1 MKVVFLSLGLRAIVN
16 VEALNM
22 VESVGNI
29 IRHRKVALVYRRGD
43 SYLVRWVP
51 AISGESMAH
60 SYQAWLA
67 DLAEKRNLP
76 VCEYCKKHEFV
87 KHADAKVFGSEKWEQ
102 ELKNKIDE
110 FSEKL
115 KGESKGKT
123 SSSDKKSKGK
133 SNISPE
139 EALKFMDSIER
150 KIVENCVV
158 EDIGG
163 FLYAGEPPVKRTS
176 RFATSYMVPSLDN
189 VERATIETQFQVRHA
204 PTASQKWDQAQ
215 MIYNVE
221 VGSAIYAWS
230 FYIDLSQIGCTSM
243 VTKECLKLEDRKARI
258 ELAIDALALML
269 DTKIFGAKQSRY
281 APIIDYEI
289 IVATLSDPLPF
300 TVSPPAIGLEFVKD
314 TMKRAKAF
322 KDATK
327 AFVKIYAYTK
337 DSKLVDVPEKSDV
350 DVYVGSTIIKM
361 FETIKKDALK
371 MIG

>member
-1 MKVVFLSLGLRAIVN
+1 MVFLSLGLRAVVN

-51 AISGESMAH
+51 AVSGESMAH

-67 DLAEKRNLP
+67 DLAEKRKLP

-87 KHADAKVFGSEKWEQ
+87 KHADVSVFGFEKWEQ
-102 ELKNKIDE
+102 ELA
-110 FSEKL
+110 SEISSSSKKA
-115 KGESKGKT
+115 KGESKAAAP
-123 SSSDKKSKGK
+123 D
-133 SNISPE
+133 
-139 EALKFMDSIER
+139 ALKLMDSIER
-150 KIVENCVV
+150 RIVENCVV

-163 FLYAGEPPVKRTS
+163 FLYAGETPVKRTS
-176 RFATSYMVPSLDN
+176 RFASSYMVPSLDN

-204 PTASQKWDQAQ
+204 PTASQKWEQAQ

-230 FYIDLSQIGCTSM
+230 FYIDLSQIGCASM
-243 VTKECLKLEDRKARI
+243 VTKECFIKPENRRARI

-269 DTKIFGAKQSRY
+269 DTKIFGAKQSRF

-289 IVATLSDPLPF
+289 VVATVSDPLPF
-300 TVSPPAIGLEFVKD
+300 TVSPPAIGLEFVED
-314 TMKRAKAF
+314 TIKRAKAF
-322 KDATK
+322 TNATN
-327 AFVKIYAYTK
+327 AFVKIYSYTR
-337 DSKLVDVPEKSDV
+337 DSKLADELRKSGVEVSPTLVD
-350 DVYVGSTIIKM
+350 M
-361 FETIKKDALK
+361 FNTIKKQALQ
-371 MIG
+371 MIR